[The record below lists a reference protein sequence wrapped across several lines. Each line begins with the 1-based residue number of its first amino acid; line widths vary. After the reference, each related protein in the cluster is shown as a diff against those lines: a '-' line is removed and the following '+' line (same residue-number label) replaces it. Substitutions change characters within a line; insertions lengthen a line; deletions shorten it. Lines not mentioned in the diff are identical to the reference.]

1 MGTNNWEPVLS
12 YIDVYCSRPK
22 HMHAFLYSTLCENY
36 CIEYQYFS
44 LYFIKVRP
52 TLWQDYAEVL
62 SIFIKCFS
70 SGGSVV

>member
-1 MGTNNWEPVLS
+1 
-12 YIDVYCSRPK
+12 
-22 HMHAFLYSTLCENY
+22 MHAFLYSTLCENY

-44 LYFIKVRP
+44 LYLIKVRP